1 MEQLKLKNQLC
12 FPFYSVSRLI
22 IRKYQPYLER
32 LGITYPQYLVM
43 LVLWENDN
51 QPVNDIART
60 LFLQTNTITPLLK
73 RLENQGIVRRIK
85 SKYDERKVIVS
96 LTGKGQQMKDE
107 AVTIPS
113 HLEEGIALPREE
125 IISIREMLHRMID
138 LLK

>member
-1 MEQLKLKNQLC
+1 MEQLKLENQLC

-51 QPVNDIART
+51 QPVNDIARA
-60 LFLQTNTITPLLK
+60 LYLQTNTITPLLK
-73 RLENQGIVRRIK
+73 RLEKQGIVTRIK
-85 SKYDERKVIVS
+85 SKDDERKVIIS
-96 LTGKGQQMKDE
+96 LTGKGKQMKEE
-107 AVTIPS
+107 AVAIPS
-113 HLEEGIALPREE
+113 HLEEEIALPREE
-125 IISIREMLHRMID
+125 IISIRDMLHRMID